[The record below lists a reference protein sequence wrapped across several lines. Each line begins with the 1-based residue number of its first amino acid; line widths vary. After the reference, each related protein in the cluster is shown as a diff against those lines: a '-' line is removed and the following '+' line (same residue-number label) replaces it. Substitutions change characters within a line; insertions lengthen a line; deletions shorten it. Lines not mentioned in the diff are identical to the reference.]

1 MHVSWE
7 NAVEMRRDIYQGV
20 RPRTYTLE
28 PARMN
33 HFPLDIKE
41 KASGFI
47 GKSAP
52 DLRGKKTAKNPPLLP
67 SWRAPSLGSPLH
79 CLRKCLNESLV
90 EKTWTLAQT
99 FAGQWQAGS

>member
-1 MHVSWE
+1 VHASWE
-7 NAVEMRRDIYQGV
+7 NVVEMRRDIYQGMC
-20 RPRTYTLE
+20 PRTYTLE

-47 GKSAP
+47 RKSAP
-52 DLRGKKTAKNPPLLP
+52 DLRGKKPTKNPPLLP

-99 FAGQWQAGS
+99 VAGQWQTGS

>member
-1 MHVSWE
+1 MHASWE

-52 DLRGKKTAKNPPLLP
+52 DLRGKKPQRIHPCCLP
-67 SWRAPSLGSPLH
+67 GEHRL
-79 CLRKCLNESLV
+79 
-90 EKTWTLAQT
+90 
-99 FAGQWQAGS
+99 